1 MSRRSSRS
9 ARELAVASMSAD
21 PSLAPSLDPA
31 AATEH
36 ETYDRVHVEEHA
48 DVAGLAQAM
57 RSLGAAVGNLTTIQR
72 DNNELA
78 QRLRDVEET
87 STRRGD
93 ALVALRRE
101 LLERDARI
109 AFLEVE
115 VERLRTRAVAAANEE
130 REDATDAAAAHLL
143 FLAAGGGYVVE
154 ERSGPPPRQGTTVE
168 VNGARYTV
176 TRHGTSPLPHDARR
190 CAYLLQIV
198 SRGA

>member
-1 MSRRSSRS
+1 
-9 ARELAVASMSAD
+9 MSAD

-31 AATEH
+31 AVPEH
-36 ETYDRVHVEEHA
+36 ETYDRVDVAEQG

-72 DNNELA
+72 DHDELA
-78 QRLRDVEET
+78 RRLRDVEET

-101 LLERDARI
+101 LLERDAQI

-115 VERLRTRAVAAANEE
+115 VERLRTLAVTPANEE
-130 REDATDAAAAHLL
+130 KEDATEAAAAHLL
-143 FLAAGGGYVVE
+143 FLATAGGYVVE

-176 TRHGTSPLPHDARR
+176 TKHGASPLPHDDRR
-190 CAYLLQIV
+190 CAYLLQLG
-198 SRGA
+198 STGA